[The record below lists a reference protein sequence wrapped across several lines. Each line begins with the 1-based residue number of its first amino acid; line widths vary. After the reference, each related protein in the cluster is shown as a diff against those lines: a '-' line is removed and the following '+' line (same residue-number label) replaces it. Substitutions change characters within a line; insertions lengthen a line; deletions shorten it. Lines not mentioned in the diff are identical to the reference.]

1 MKTGTQKPLK
11 PLKVYLCGAHCVGKS
26 TLARWIS
33 CRFQLPHIAEVART
47 ELAKLEITFDQL
59 RVNVDLT
66 STYQR
71 NVFAAQLEAERGRS
85 RFVADRAFLD
95 NLAYLGKHARGLH
108 DVLKS
113 PACREA
119 ADEMRAGVRQ
129 GTTLVFFVRPHA
141 QLLRGDGFRA
151 ESDLDVAGVWAIDG
165 AVQFML
171 EMWDIDYIPIESF
184 SFKERQRTV
193 EALLRGK

>member
-1 MKTGTQKPLK
+1 MM
-11 PLKVYLCGAHCVGKS
+11 
-26 TLARWIS
+26 
-33 CRFQLPHIAEVART
+33 
-47 ELAKLEITFDQL
+47 
-59 RVNVDLT
+59 
-66 STYQR
+66 
-71 NVFAAQLEAERGRS
+71 
-85 RFVADRAFLD
+85 
-95 NLAYLGKHARGLH
+95 
-108 DVLKS
+108 KS
-113 PACREA
+113 PACQQA